1 MSPSS
6 IFKLGSIKLLAA
18 VALIMLVAFSPRAIA
33 QAGAGGGRMEAK
45 LSALKQSAAENK
57 QKLHQYQWIET
68 QQVTYKGEV
77 KPQQTFQCS
86 YGANGQVVKI
96 PMNSPQEAQQQQQ
109 GRFGRNRQQ
118 GALKERIVEKK
129 KEEMKDYM
137 EEVKGLLAMYVPPN
151 PQRMQ
156 AAIQS
161 KNVSLQK
168 DNGDGTADIIFSDY
182 AKPGDKMTIGFDT
195 NSRKISTIN
204 VNTYLDEPKDG
215 VSLGVQMA
223 SLPDGT
229 NYTQQSVLN
238 ATAKQIQVTTTNSN
252 YVKIR

>member
-1 MSPSS
+1 MSRRSLCRLAS
-6 IFKLGSIKLLAA
+6 VRLLSA
-18 VALIMLVAFSPRAIA
+18 VALVMLIALSQRALA
-33 QAGAGGGRMEAK
+33 QAGSGGGAMQAK

-68 QQVTYKGEV
+68 QQVIYKGEA

-96 PMNSPQEAQQQQQ
+96 PLNSPQQAQQQQQ

-118 GALKERIVEKK
+118 GALKERMVEKK

-137 EEVKGLLAMYVPPN
+137 EEVQGLLAMYVPPN

-156 AAIQS
+156 AAFQS

-168 DNGDGTADIIFSDY
+168 DNGDGTADIVFNDY

-195 NSRKISTIN
+195 NSKKIGTIN